1 MKLHLALGLILLSL
15 SIPQSNAFAAQ
26 EAPKQ
31 RCSAQHPLPGAPK
44 TCPCGF
50 KICMDYSTTKL
61 GYAPRQ
67 ASAYCQ
73 RECKN

>member
-1 MKLHLALGLILLSL
+1 
-15 SIPQSNAFAAQ
+15 
-26 EAPKQ
+26 
-31 RCSAQHPLPGAPK
+31 
-44 TCPCGF
+44 
-50 KICMDYSTTKL
+50 MDYSTTKL